1 MFKKKVL
8 KYLSKTILIGTLA
21 LGFISCGDNN
31 KSNEKENPK
40 LSNKNVVHIY
50 SWAEYIP
57 PEVFD
62 NFEKE
67 TGIKVIEDIYST
79 NEEMFTKLKS
89 GATGYDIVLPSPDYV
104 EIMMKE
110 NMLEKID
117 KNKISTFKNLDQ
129 DMMKKLRAFDKNNE
143 YAIPYAISATV
154 IAVNTKY
161 VKDFPRSYD
170 IYEMES
176 LRGRMTLLDD
186 LKENIIAALAYEGY
200 PQNTSD
206 KEAFKKAE
214 KRLLRWR
221 KNLAKFDSDSFGKN
235 FASEDFLV
243 VQGYAENIYFEL
255 TDEQIEHTEFFIP
268 ENAGSFSIDSFVLLK
283 TAPDKENAYK
293 FIEYIHRPEV
303 YKLVADY
310 LMLPCINV
318 PARKLA
324 EEEPIFKIEALKNAA
339 LLRDTSKTLDMQNEV
354 WENIRMRN

>member
-1 MFKKKVL
+1 MFKKGLL
-8 KYLSKTILIGTLA
+8 KYLSKSFLIGSLS
-21 LGFISCGDNN
+21 LGLISCMG
-31 KSNEKENPK
+31 SNENTNSTEKK
-40 LSNKNVVHIY
+40 LSNKNVVHLY

-79 NEEMFTKLKS
+79 NEEMFTKLRS
-89 GATGYDIVLPSPDYV
+89 GATGYDIALPSPDYV

-117 KNKISTFKNLDQ
+117 KNKISTFKNLD
-129 DMMKKLRAFDKNNE
+129 DNMMKKLRSFDKNNE

-161 VKDFPRSYD
+161 VKDFPRNYD

-176 LRGRMTLLDD
+176 LRGRITLLDD

-200 PQNTSD
+200 PQTTTD
-206 KEAFKKAE
+206 RKAFKKAE
-214 KRLLRWR
+214 ERLFKWR

-255 TDEQIEHTEFFIP
+255 SDEQIEHTEFFIP
-268 ENAGSFSIDSFVLLK
+268 ENAGSFSIDSFVILK
-283 TAPDKENAYK
+283 SAPNKENAYK

-318 PARKLA
+318 PARKLV
-324 EEEPIFKIEALKNAA
+324 EEDPIFTIEALKDAA

-354 WENIRMRN
+354 WENVKMRN